1 VAAQKEEKLSRQNP
15 ICWIHANGEATGLPS
30 DSFDLVSLAYVV
42 NLYQIYNLLYMDF
55 KYIITVTTKLINA
68 LQHLYFLRETSIL
81 LLPNNP
87 VIYEVVRTNRML
99 ENNLSYA

>member
-1 VAAQKEEKLSRQNP
+1 M
-15 ICWIHANGEATGLPS
+15 
-30 DSFDLVSLAYVV
+30 Y
-42 NLYQIYNLLYMDF
+42 F